1 MEPLVIIAILVLFS
15 MLDAV
20 ARKQRQARPPK
31 GEGAA
36 PPNAPRPQQVRDGPR
51 SHDDEIEAEVQPQA
65 TTPTSS
71 EELLPADLWEEIRRL
86 AQGRAPAQP
95 VPAPRP
101 RRQPPA
107 TRSPDP
113 APRRSKQRPPAT
125 AASAEHPVHR
135 AHAKMGRPL
144 AERRT
149 PLDRPRQG
157 RHPSADVQA
166 VREMLCAGGPSAL
179 RRAVILEEVLGP
191 PAAMRG
197 DPYEPGG

>member
-1 MEPLVIIAILVLFS
+1 MEPLVIIAIVVLFS

-20 ARKQRQARPPK
+20 ARKQRQARPPS
-31 GEGAA
+31 GEETA
-36 PPNAPRPQQVRDGPR
+36 PPDLSAPQPTSDGPY
-51 SHDDEIEAEVQPQA
+51 SYDDDVVPEVQPQRPR
-65 TTPTSS
+65 PTSS

-86 AQGRAPAQP
+86 AQGRAPTQS

-101 RRQPPA
+101 RRPAQPP
-107 TRSPDP
+107 RPP
-113 APRRSKQRPPAT
+113 KQRPPAKS
-125 AASAEHPVHR
+125 ASAEHPVHR

-149 PLDRPRQG
+149 PLDRPEEGPR
-157 RHPSADVQA
+157 PSADVLA
-166 VREMLCAGGPSAL
+166 VREMLTGGGRSAL
-179 RRAVILEEVLGP
+179 RRAIVLEEVLGP

>member
-1 MEPLVIIAILVLFS
+1 MEPLVIIAILVVFS

-20 ARKQRQARPPK
+20 ARKQRQARPPE
-31 GEGAA
+31 GEGAT
-36 PPNAPRPQQVRDGPR
+36 PPDAPRPQQAPDGPR
-51 SHDDEIEAEVQPQA
+51 SYDDEIEPEVQPRS
-65 TTPTSS
+65 TTLTSS

-86 AQGRAPAQP
+86 AQGRTPTQP

-101 RRQPPA
+101 RR
-107 TRSPDP
+107 P
-113 APRRSKQRPPAT
+113 APRRPKGPPPAPPT
-125 AASAEHPVHR
+125 PAEHPVHR

-149 PLDRPRQG
+149 PLERPGQG
-157 RHPSADVQA
+157 RRHFNDDVQA
-166 VREMLCAGGPSAL
+166 VREMLCARGASAL